1 MAPHL
6 LLDERKE
13 AEDSFDANNLR
24 QSLNAVDSIKSLA
37 ESLLLHDAFIYGIA
51 VGGFISA
58 DFIQL
63 RAVSVRRATP
73 IRLRE

>member
-6 LLDERKE
+6 LPEERKE

-37 ESLLLHDAFIYGIA
+37 ELLLLHDAFIYGIA

-58 DFIQL
+58 DFIHSAL
-63 RAVSVRRATP
+63 SR
-73 IRLRE
+73 